1 MVLGDITQNN
11 KHQIMVATYS
21 IAHFLVDFACA
32 FLMFR
37 SVAGTSEGYLC
48 VLLYNFFAFAFQMPL
63 GLIADRCNRNYLF
76 AATGCVL
83 VGVAYGLMFFPIGA
97 VIILGI
103 GNALFHIGGGIDV
116 LNISDRKSA
125 ALGIFVSPGAF
136 GIYFGTILGRGSAAL
151 SVVILIVLL
160 VAAMMIVFARFLQGK
175 DYVSNAMLSLKSE
188 GTQKIFLAIGC
199 LFLVVCLRS
208 YVGMAMN
215 FPWKNITP
223 WGVVLICA
231 VVLGKTMGGFAA
243 DYFGAMKTT
252 VFSLGAAAVLF
263 LFSQIPLVGIL
274 TVLLFNMSMPITLW
288 AIAKIFPGAKGF
300 SFGMLTFALFL
311 GFLPTYLGVP
321 SIENNFWI
329 FSLAAIIS
337 GGFLYLGL
345 RRVNND

>member
-21 IAHFLVDFACA
+21 IAHFFVDFACA

-37 SVAGTSEGYLC
+37 SIAGTSDGYIC

-63 GLIADRCNRNYLF
+63 GLIADKYDRNYLF
-76 AATGCVL
+76 AVMGCIL
-83 VGVAYGLMFFPIGA
+83 VGVAYGLMIFPIGA
-97 VIILGI
+97 VIVLGI
-103 GNALFHIGGGIDV
+103 GNALFHIGGGVDV
-116 LNISDRKSA
+116 LNISDKKSA

-136 GIYFGTILGRGSAAL
+136 GIYLGALLGRGDVTITIAILLVLLIVAAL
-151 SVVILIVLL
+151 
-160 VAAMMIVFARFLQGK
+160 IVFVHFLQGE
-175 DYVSNAMLSLKSE
+175 DYVGNAMFSLKSE
-188 GTQKIFLAIGC
+188 GTNKVFLAIGC

-231 VVLGKTMGGFAA
+231 VVLGKTIGGFAA

-329 FSLAAIIS
+329 FSLAAVVS
-337 GGFLYLGL
+337 MVFLYLGL
-345 RRVNND
+345 REVKP